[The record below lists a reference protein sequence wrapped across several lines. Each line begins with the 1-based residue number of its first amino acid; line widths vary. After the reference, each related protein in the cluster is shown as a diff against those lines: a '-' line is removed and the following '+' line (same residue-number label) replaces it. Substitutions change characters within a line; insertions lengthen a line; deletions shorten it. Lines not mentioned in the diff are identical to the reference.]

1 MSETSIAQ
9 QMVMNNL
16 SMTSQIMQGT
26 FGVISNISNM
36 QKANSNNGIANFT
49 VTNSLGKLAYAVE
62 GDSKYKEEL
71 DTNNDGI
78 ITYNEY
84 VKSITDSISSKYNI
98 PKNSTSFLYGE
109 DSQTG
114 LLTFS
119 VTNMGKVLNAYL
131 NNSIQFPSGLIEQ
144 EV

>member
-9 QMVMNNL
+9 QIVMNNL
-16 SMTSQIMQGT
+16 SMTSQIMQGS

-36 QKANSNNGIANFT
+36 QKANNNNGISNIT
-49 VTNSLGKLAYAVE
+49 VKNSLGRIAYAVE
-62 GDSKYKEEL
+62 GDSKYKKEL
-71 DTNNDGI
+71 DTNGDGF

-84 VKSITDSISSKYNI
+84 VKSITDNISSKYKI
-98 PKNSTSFLYGE
+98 PKNSTSFMYGE

-144 EV
+144 EA